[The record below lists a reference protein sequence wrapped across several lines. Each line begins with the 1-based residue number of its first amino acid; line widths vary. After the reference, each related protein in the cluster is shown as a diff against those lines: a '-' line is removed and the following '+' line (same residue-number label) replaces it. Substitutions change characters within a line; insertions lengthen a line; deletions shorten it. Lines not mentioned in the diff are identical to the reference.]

1 MTPEDNRH
9 AAGLLKNIAFFCGC
23 STALVAVVGLS
34 IWDLGLPEYISLA
47 KGYVPM
53 GTTACVLFLLQGAV
67 LAWHVASPSRARKW
81 PSMLVASLTTVV
93 GAITL
98 FLTWNISIATTI
110 DLPAYYISP
119 LTSLLFIFSGTSLI
133 FLIKGAS
140 SRRADLVS
148 SVFAALVIAT
158 GLMVAISYIY
168 SDPLLYASH
177 VIPMAILTSSTFILI
192 GCGLSAASGKDGLFV
207 KYFLGDSIRAMLI
220 RTFVPLEFI
229 GVIGS
234 DILQHQVIKL
244 NSAIVSGMSVVLF
257 TTLTVIVVMQ
267 TANIIGGIVDRA
279 NSERD
284 RVAKELRRLAL
295 HDQLTGLPN
304 RTLFF
309 ARLEHTLARAHRYG
323 HTAAVLYADLDGF
336 KSVNDEFGHNSGDMV
351 LKEFAR
357 RLLTCI
363 RETDTAA
370 RLGGDEFAV
379 ILDDITDENE
389 VTHIAQRI
397 EACCVRPFAAKG
409 RSCRVKGVSIGISLY
424 PADAQDVDSLL
435 NMADQAMYSAKK
447 SNAGCRFSKKA
458 T

>member
-1 MTPEDNRH
+1 
-9 AAGLLKNIAFFCGC
+9 
-23 STALVAVVGLS
+23 
-34 IWDLGLPEYISLA
+34 
-47 KGYVPM
+47 
-53 GTTACVLFLLQGAV
+53 
-67 LAWHVASPSRARKW
+67 
-81 PSMLVASLTTVV
+81 
-93 GAITL
+93 
-98 FLTWNISIATTI
+98 
-110 DLPAYYISP
+110 
-119 LTSLLFIFSGTSLI
+119 
-133 FLIKGAS
+133 
-140 SRRADLVS
+140 
-148 SVFAALVIAT
+148 VFAALVIAT
-158 GLMVAISYIY
+158 GLVVIISYIY
-168 SDPLLYASH
+168 SNPLLYASH
-177 VIPMAILTSSTFILI
+177 AIPMAILTSFTFILI

-234 DILQHQVIKL
+234 DVLQHQVIKL
-244 NSAIVSGMSVVLF
+244 NSAIVSGVSAVLF
-257 TTLTVIVVMQ
+257 TALTVIVVMQ

-379 ILDDITDENE
+379 ILDDIKDVNE

-397 EACCVRPFAAKG
+397 EACCERPFAAQG

-424 PADAQDVDSLL
+424 PEDAQDVDSLL

-447 SNAGCRFSKKA
+447 SGNGGCRFS
-458 T
+458 